1 MNLSNWS
8 LLRSKDRSMR
18 SVFDGLLSGLRPDI
32 ICDVGSYDGNE
43 AARFAQIVPS
53 ADIFAFEGSPI
64 NIERYIRSRPELAR
78 VVKENVAVSDV
89 DGEVTF
95 HIVEADGGA
104 DWREGAN
111 SLNERTDGIASRP
124 ITVPSVRLDSYFATQ
139 VRDGKT
145 FGLWIDVEGALDR
158 VLEGARNVLGRT
170 LILRTE
176 IESTQYWKDQKL
188 SGEITKQISDAGF
201 ILLGDTHT
209 EETGGQSDV
218 LFLNRSWLELTT
230 RVMV

>member
-18 SVFDGLLSGLRPDI
+18 NVFDGLLSGLRPDI
-32 ICDVGSYDGNE
+32 ICDVGSYNGNE
-43 AARFAQIVPS
+43 AARFAQLVPREDIV
-53 ADIFAFEGSPI
+53 AFEGSPI
-64 NIERYIRSRPELAR
+64 NMERYIRGRPELAR

-95 HIVEADGGA
+95 HIVEPGAEEA

-158 VLEGARNVLGRT
+158 VLAGARDVLGRT

-176 IESTQYWKDQKL
+176 VESTQ
-188 SGEITKQISDAGF
+188 
-201 ILLGDTHT
+201 
-209 EETGGQSDV
+209 
-218 LFLNRSWLELTT
+218 
-230 RVMV
+230 